1 MASPNLLP
9 PKKDVARGLLL
20 RGTVFVHLDPR
31 REGVAIPAWLK
42 TQPQVVLQIG
52 LDMPVPIPDLKV
64 DDSGVLATLSFQRTP
79 FTCVVPWDAI
89 FALVGDD
96 GKGMV
101 WPDDLPAEIAAEV
114 EREAVRHR
122 DDGKPVGKPDRRA
135 PSRRPDGGSMRG
147 APMTTANTG
156 AERPGMPGA
165 TPAAPLAAAATEA
178 FDDGDDEVSR
188 AERRRPASKP
198 GAAVTG
204 NGNQKKKRRV
214 ELPPYLRVIK

>member
-1 MASPNLLP
+1 MASPTLLP

-31 REGVAIPAWLK
+31 RDGVAIPAWLR

-89 FALVGDD
+89 FAMVGDD

-101 WPDDLPAEIAAEV
+101 WPDALPPEIAAEV
-114 EREAVRHR
+114 EREAHRHQ
-122 DDGKPVGKPDRRA
+122 DEDKPAGKPDRRVSA
-135 PSRRPDGGSMRG
+135 RRGNG
-147 APMTTANTG
+147 APRGPQLASANSES
-156 AERPGMPGA
+156 ERPAMPRPL
-165 TPAAPLAAAATEA
+165 PASPAPLPVADA
-178 FDDGDDEVSR
+178 FDDAEAEISR
-188 AERRRPASKP
+188 AERRRPAASSSSGGISRGTP
-198 GAAVTG
+198 
-204 NGNQKKKRRV
+204 KKKRRT